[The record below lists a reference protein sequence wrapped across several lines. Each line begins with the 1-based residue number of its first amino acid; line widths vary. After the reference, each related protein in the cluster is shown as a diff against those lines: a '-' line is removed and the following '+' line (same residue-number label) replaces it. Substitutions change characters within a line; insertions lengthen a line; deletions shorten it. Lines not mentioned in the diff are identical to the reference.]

1 MRRWVRGSL
10 GVLFA
15 FGLVVGGG
23 VASAQG
29 GSGVRDVDWRNA
41 QYTVPPVGPCPE
53 QFVPFTD
60 GAAEVGNWVYR
71 LAPDLPVGYA
81 DVTGEG
87 VEDAL
92 LFVECGPRNSEYSRA
107 LVGVTTGSDARIQ
120 PLGTVVSPP
129 VWTQVPNQVTVHDGD
144 IAVRI
149 EDFDTGATWTEHY
162 RWAQSARAFVRV
174 DGQ

>member
-1 MRRWVRGSL
+1 M
-10 GVLFA
+10 
-15 FGLVVGGG
+15 
-23 VASAQG
+23 
-29 GSGVRDVDWRNA
+29 DWRNA
-41 QYTVPPVGPCPE
+41 EFTVPAVGPCP
-53 QFVPFTD
+53 QQSVAFAG

-71 LAPDLPVGYA
+71 FTPEREVGFA

-92 LFVECGPRNSEYSRA
+92 ILVECGPRDSEYSRA
-107 LVGVTTGSDARIQ
+107 LVAMTEGPQ

-129 VWTQVPNQVTVHDGD
+129 VWTQVPDGFTVHDGE

-149 EDFDTGATWTEHY
+149 EDFDTGGSWTERY

-174 DGQ
+174 DGS